1 MGGWF
6 VAAAL
11 APALSS
17 YRPMQGSFEAF
28 KREQSRIA
36 RRRLYPLT
44 VFYTTY
50 SLAVLA
56 LMVTR
61 SAHPLLGVL
70 FYLAGIPIWSLVEY
84 LFHRYVLHGR
94 FPPGKGLIRRFL
106 HERLDPL
113 HWEHHERPFDG
124 WHISGELKDILPLFI
139 VAAPVSFLFPLFTAP
154 MLLAGVVQSY
164 VGEEWLHYFLHFG
177 KARNRVFRYLKYYH
191 LYHHSP
197 KGEKSGYGITSGAW
211 DVVFHTQYPQPVRRS
226 IAQSSR
232 QASGVPKMTRSGA
245 LRLFRERF
253 KKR

>member
-1 MGGWF
+1 MTGH
-6 VAAAL
+6 
-11 APALSS
+11 
-17 YRPMQGSFEAF
+17 RPIEGSFEDF

-50 SLAVLA
+50 SLFVIL
-56 LMVTR
+56 LTNR
-61 SAHPLLGVL
+61 SSHPWIGAA
-70 FYLAGIPIWSLVEY
+70 FYIAGIAVWSLVEY

-94 FPPGKGLIRRFL
+94 FPPGEGLIRRFL

-124 WHISGELKDILPLFI
+124 WHISGELKDILPLFVI
-139 VAAPVSFLFPLFTAP
+139 AAPLSFLFPVYTLP
-154 MLLAGVVQSY
+154 PLLAGVVQSY

-177 KARNRVFRYLKYYH
+177 KSRVPFFRYLKRYH

-197 KGEKSGYGITSGAW
+197 RGIDRGYGISSGIW
-211 DVVFHTQYPQPVRRS
+211 DAVFDTQFPRPIRKSLSGKSRVDSHTK
-226 IAQSSR
+226 
-232 QASGVPKMTRSGA
+232 KMTRSEV

-253 KKR
+253 KTR